1 MDAIDSKPPLFTNRS
16 LFNMLLP
23 IVLDSLLFIVAGLL
37 DSAMVSS
44 SGEAAV
50 SGVSLVDSINVMLIT
65 LFVGLGVGSTTITTQ
80 YIGSRNYALAKA
92 SANHLIYLST
102 GFATVITVVG
112 LCFVPQIL
120 RLIYGSIAGDVF
132 EHAKT
137 YFYIT
142 LLGHPFYAIGSTSSA
157 LMRSM
162 AKNRLSTNLTMAV
175 NVLNFFGNALFIYG
189 FHMGVTGAALSTTLS
204 RVFYAVV
211 CLLVLHRKK
220 YPVHFEHLLKFRID
234 PSLMKRIFSV
244 GVTSSLQNGLFQC
257 GKLLVS
263 SLLSTLGTVAIAAY
277 SSSFSILNF
286 GWSFVSAFGIVAST
300 VVGQCIGAGEPEQAK
315 QNTKK
320 LLTACNITILI
331 VFGLLFLSR
340 NYVVRLYAFDE
351 QTLKLSAYCV
361 GVGAIFTVLS
371 LYAYSTIPATAFRAA
386 GDLYFPLLVTIASM
400 FVFRVGLSYLL
411 VKVFHMGLISIWI
424 GMFVDW
430 ACHSVFYI
438 FRMRNGKWLQKK
450 LI

>member
-1 MDAIDSKPPLFTNRS
+1 MEAIDQKTPLFTNRS
-16 LFNMLLP
+16 LFTMLLP
-23 IVLDSLLFIVAGLL
+23 IVLDALLCIVAGLL

-50 SGVSLVDSINVMLIT
+50 SGVSLVDSINNTFIT
-65 LFVGLGVGSTTITTQ
+65 LFTSLGAGGTVITAQ
-80 YIGSRNYALAKA
+80 YIGSRDYVQARV
-92 SANHLIYLST
+92 SANHLVYLST
-102 GFATVITVVG
+102 GVATFISAGALCCVPG
-112 LCFVPQIL
+112 LL
-120 RLIYGSIAGDVF
+120 RLIYGNIADDVF
-132 EHAKT
+132 QHAKT

-142 LLGHPFYAIGSTSSA
+142 LLGYPFYAIGTTTAA

-162 AKNRLSTNLTMAV
+162 AKNRLSTNLTIAV
-175 NVLNFFGNALFIYG
+175 NILNFLGNALFIYG
-189 FHMGVTGAALSTTLS
+189 FHLGVAGAALSTTLS
-204 RVFYAVV
+204 RVFFAAVG
-211 CLLVLHRKK
+211 LFLLHRKK
-220 YPVHFEHLLKFRID
+220 DPVYFDGLLRFRFD
-234 PSLMKRIFSV
+234 PQMMKRIFSV
-244 GVTSSLQNGLFQC
+244 GITASVQSSLSQF

-263 SLLSTLGTVAIAAY
+263 RLLATLGTVAIAAY
-277 SSSFSILNF
+277 SSAFSFLNF
-286 GWSFVSAFGIVAST
+286 GWNFVSAFGIVAST
-300 VVGQCIGAGEPEQAK
+300 VVGQCIGAGEQGQAK
-315 QNTKK
+315 QNTNK

-361 GVGAIFTVLS
+361 GIGAIFTVLS
-371 LYAYSTIPATAFRAA
+371 LYAYATIPATAFRAA
-386 GDLYFPLLVTIASM
+386 GDLYFPLLITIASM

-430 ACHSVFYI
+430 ACHSVFNI